1 MDNCLELRQIYKTY
15 LAGEKKQLALQAIN
29 LSLEPGKC
37 LGLIGK
43 SGCGKTTLLK
53 LIARLINADSGE
65 IYWQGENITTWRKKK
80 LRPFYNDLRF
90 IGQNPLAAFNPRRT
104 ISWSIG
110 ERLRANNYSSRDVIN
125 RIQEVLAMVKLPAAY
140 ADFYPHELSGGE
152 CQRAAIAR
160 ALVIKPKLLLCDE
173 VTSALDKT
181 NKVSITKLLR
191 KLVTEQNVSC
201 LFVTHNINSLQD
213 MADMIAVMDNGQIV
227 EYGTA
232 ARIME
237 NPQSAAAKALVTA
250 AKILK

>member
-1 MDNCLELRQIYKTY
+1 
-15 LAGEKKQLALQAIN
+15 
-29 LSLEPGKC
+29 
-37 LGLIGK
+37 
-43 SGCGKTTLLK
+43 
-53 LIARLINADSGE
+53 
-65 IYWQGENITTWRKKK
+65 
-80 LRPFYNDLRF
+80 
-90 IGQNPLAAFNPRRT
+90 
-104 ISWSIG
+104 
-110 ERLRANNYSSRDVIN
+110 
-125 RIQEVLAMVKLPAAY
+125 MVKLPAAY
-140 ADFYPHELSGGE
+140 ADFYPHELRGGE

-201 LFVTHNINSLQD
+201 LFVTHNVNSLQD

>member
-1 MDNCLELRQIYKTY
+1 MASSLELRQIYKTY
-15 LAGEKKQLALQAIN
+15 GSGNQKKLVLQNINFKLEAGE
-29 LSLEPGKC
+29 C
-37 LGLIGK
+37 WGLIGM
-43 SGCGKTTLLK
+43 SGCGKSTLLK
-53 LIARLINADSGE
+53 IMARLENTDSGE
-65 IYWQGENITTWRKKK
+65 VYWQGNNITVWQGRK
-80 LRPFYNDLRF
+80 LRPFYDDLR
-90 IGQNPLAAFNPRRT
+90 IIQQNSIAAFNPRKT
-104 ISWSIG
+104 IGWSIG
-110 ERLRANNYSSRDVIN
+110 ERLLMHGCTERKAADRV
-125 RIQEVLAMVKLPAAY
+125 REVLSMVKLSSY
-140 ADFYPHELSGGE
+140 CQNRYPHEMSGGE

-201 LFVTHNINSLQD
+201 LFVTHNVNSLQD